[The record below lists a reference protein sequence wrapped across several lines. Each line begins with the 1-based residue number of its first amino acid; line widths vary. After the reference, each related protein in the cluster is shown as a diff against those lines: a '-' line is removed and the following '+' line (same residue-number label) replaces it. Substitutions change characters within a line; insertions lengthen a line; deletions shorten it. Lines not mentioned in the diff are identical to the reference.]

1 MKYVS
6 TRAAAGSTE
15 RKRFCEILLEG
26 LAPDGGLYLPQHYP
40 QVDAATLDK
49 WRSVYFTQG
58 YADLAFEVLSLY
70 IDDIP
75 ADDLRAL
82 CRKTYTE
89 AVFGTPEIVPL
100 RKLEDAQSAAGVT
113 PLFIEALSN
122 GPTLAFKDMAM
133 QLLGNLFE
141 YELARRGEE
150 LNIFG
155 ATSGDTGSAAEYA
168 MRGKKGVRV
177 FMTSPYGRMSPFQQ
191 AQMFSLMDENIHN
204 IAVDGVFD
212 DCQDMVKAVS
222 NDLEFKRQ
230 YKIGTVNSINW
241 GRLMAQVV
249 YYFAGYF
256 QATQSNTEK
265 VSFTVPSGNFGNVCA
280 GHVAR
285 MMGLP
290 IDKLVVATN
299 ENDVLDEFFRTG
311 IYRVRSSAD
320 THETSSPSMDISK
333 ASNFERFVFDLLGRD
348 GSRVN
353 ALFSNALAQSGQF
366 DLSADP
372 LFHEAA
378 GRYGF
383 ESGKSSHADRLATIQ
398 DTYHRF
404 GTMVDTHTA
413 DAVKVAREHLHS
425 GVPMIILETALPI
438 KFAATIVEAL
448 GQEPHRPAK
457 FEGIEALPKR
467 VTRMAADAQLAK
479 DFIAQRCA

>member
-1 MKYVS
+1 MKYIS
-6 TRAAAGSTE
+6 TRAAADSTE
-15 RKRFCEILLEG
+15 RKQFCEILLEG
-26 LAPDGGLYLPQHYP
+26 LAPDGGLYLPEHYP
-40 QVDAATLDK
+40 QVDDLTLSK
-49 WRSVYFTQG
+49 WRAVYLNQG

-89 AVFGTPEIVPL
+89 AVFGSPEIVPL
-100 RKLEDAQSAAGVT
+100 RQLEEVKVGSGSAV
-113 PLFIEALSN
+113 LYLEALSN

-141 YELARRGEE
+141 YELARRGDE

-222 NDLEFKRQ
+222 NDLAFKRQ

-241 GRLMAQVV
+241 ARLMAQVV

-311 IYRVRSSAD
+311 VYRVRGSAD

-348 GSRVN
+348 GPRVN
-353 ALFSNALAQSGQF
+353 ALFNLALAQKGQF
-366 DLSADP
+366 DLSSDP
-372 LFHEAA
+372 VFSQAA
-378 GRYGF
+378 SRYGF
-383 ESGKSSHADRLATIQ
+383 ESGKSTHTDRLATIQ
-398 DTYHRF
+398 TTYQRF
-404 GTMVDTHTA
+404 GMMIDTHTA
-413 DAVKVAREHLHS
+413 DAVKVAREHLS
-425 GVPMIILETALPI
+425 PGIPMIMLETALPI
-438 KFAATIVEAL
+438 KFASTIVEAL
-448 GQEPHRPAK
+448 GQEPHRPAR

-467 VTRMAADAQLAK
+467 VTRMAADATLAK
-479 DFIAQRCA
+479 DFIARHCA

>member
-1 MKYVS
+1 MKYTS
-6 TRAAAGSTE
+6 TRAAHPAASD

-26 LAPDGGLYLPQHYP
+26 LAPDGGLYLPEAYP
-40 QVDAATLDK
+40 QVDAATLSK
-49 WRSVYFTQG
+49 WRVIYASQG
-58 YADLAFEVLSLY
+58 YADLAFEILSLY

-75 ADDLRAL
+75 AEDLRAI

-89 AVFGTPEIVPL
+89 GVFGTKEIVPL
-100 RKLEDAQSAAGVT
+100 KPLEAG
-113 PLFIEALSN
+113 LHLEALSN
-122 GPTLAFKDMAM
+122 GPTLAFKDIAM

-141 YELARRGEE
+141 YELARRGEA
-150 LNIFG
+150 LNILG

-177 FMTSPYGRMSPFQQ
+177 FMTSPAGRMSPFQQ
-191 AQMFSLMDENIHN
+191 AQMFSLMDANIFN
-204 IAVDGVFD
+204 ITVDGVFD

-222 NDLEFKRQ
+222 NDLEFKRK

-241 GRLMAQVV
+241 ARLMAQVV

-256 QATQSNTEK
+256 QATENNQQK
-265 VSFTVPSGNFGNVCA
+265 VSFAVPSGNFGNVCA

-290 IDKLVVATN
+290 VEQLVVATN

-311 IYRVRSSAD
+311 VYRVRASSD

-348 GSRVN
+348 G
-353 ALFSNALAQSGQF
+353 AKTADLFGRQLGNNGTF

-372 LFHEAA
+372 AFKQAA
-378 GRYGF
+378 ARYGF
-383 ESGKSSHADRLATIQ
+383 ISGKSTHANRLATIK
-398 DTYHRF
+398 DLFARH
-404 GTMVDTHTA
+404 GMIIDTHTA
-413 DAVKVAREHLHS
+413 DGVKVAREHTKP
-425 GVPMIILETALPI
+425 GVPMIVLETALPI

-448 GQEPHRPAK
+448 GREPDRPAK
-457 FEGIEALPKR
+457 FEGIESLPKR
-467 VTRMAADAQLAK
+467 VTSMRADVTAIKACIVQNC
-479 DFIAQRCA
+479 Q

>member
-1 MKYVS
+1 MLYLS
-6 TRAAAGSTE
+6 TRGHSE

-26 LAPDGGLYLPQHYP
+26 LAPDGGLYLPEHYP
-40 QVDAATLDK
+40 QVGDAALTRLRNTFK
-49 WRSVYFTQG
+49 TQG
-58 YADLAFEVLSLY
+58 YAALAFEVLSLY

-75 ADDLRAL
+75 AADLKAL
-82 CRKTYTE
+82 CAKTYTQEVYGTE
-89 AVFGTPEIVPL
+89 AIVPV
-100 RKLEDAQSAAGVT
+100 RALEDGLWV
-113 PLFIEALSN
+113 EALSN

-177 FMTSPYGRMSPFQQ
+177 FMTSPHGRMSPFQQ

-204 IAVDGVFD
+204 IAIEGVFD
-212 DCQDMVKAVS
+212 DCQDLVKAVS
-222 NDLEFKRQ
+222 NDLDFKTK

-241 GRLMAQVV
+241 ARLLAQVV

-256 QATQSNTEK
+256 QTTTANSQK

-290 IDKLVVATN
+290 VDTLVAATN

-311 IYRVRSSAD
+311 VYRVRGSAD

-348 GSRVN
+348 A
-353 ALFSNALAQSGQF
+353 ALTKDLFGAQISKNGKF
-366 DLSADP
+366 DLSANP
-372 LFHEAA
+372 HFAEAVT
-378 GRYGF
+378 RYGF
-383 ESGKSSHADRLATIQ
+383 ASGKSTHANRLVTIQ
-398 DTYHRF
+398 DVHKRF
-404 GTMVDTHTA
+404 GEMIDTHTA
-413 DAVKVAREHLHS
+413 DGVKVAREHIKA
-425 GVPMIILETALPI
+425 GVPMIVLETALPI

-457 FEGIEALPKR
+457 FEGIETLPKR
-467 VTRMAADAQLAK
+467 VQVMKVDVAQIKAYISK
-479 DFIAQRCA
+479 HCDHA